1 VLTSDP
7 RGHFEG
13 SRFRLKEI
21 PMKHRFAPMGAL
33 LMALFLGGIAVP
45 AVAGEPTD
53 QLKQAI
59 DKVLAIVT
67 DPALKGPDHE
77 AERRKLI
84 RIAAE
89 GRFDW
94 PAMARSAMGIY
105 WRDRTPAEKKEF
117 TRLFTDLIES
127 AYMGKIEGYSGEKI
141 RYLGDSTDNGY
152 GTVKTRIADKEGRKI
167 PVTYWVKEENGQWLI
182 YDISIEAVSLVYN
195 YRSQIA
201 DIMSKSS
208 YANLIKILKER
219 VATQSESGTKEGG

>member
-1 VLTSDP
+1 
-7 RGHFEG
+7 
-13 SRFRLKEI
+13 
-21 PMKHRFAPMGAL
+21 MKYLFPPMGVAL
-33 LMALFLGGIAVP
+33 LALFLAGTAVP

-67 DPALKGPDHE
+67 DPALKGPEHE

-84 RIAAE
+84 REAAT

-94 PAMARSAMGIY
+94 AAMARSAMGIY

-117 TRLFTDLIES
+117 TRLFSDLIES
-127 AYMGKIEGYSGEKI
+127 AYMGKVEGYSGEKI

-152 GTVKTRIADKEGRKI
+152 GTVKTLIVDDKGREI
-167 PVTYWVKEENGQWLI
+167 PVTYWVKEENGRWLI

-201 DIMSKSS
+201 DILSRSS

-219 VATQSESGTKEGG
+219 VETQKESGTKEGG